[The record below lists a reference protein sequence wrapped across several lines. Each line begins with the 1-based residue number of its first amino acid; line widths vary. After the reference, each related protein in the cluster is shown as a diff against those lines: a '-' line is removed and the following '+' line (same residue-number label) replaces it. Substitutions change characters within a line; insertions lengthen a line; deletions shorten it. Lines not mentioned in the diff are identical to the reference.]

1 MLGGRMN
8 LIWFIK
14 NKNMYTISKEFHF
27 SASHILYG
35 LEDGHPC
42 GRMHGHNYVVV
53 VELQSQS
60 LNKTGFV
67 KDYREL
73 DPIKKFIDEE
83 LDHKHLNNILD
94 PFAIEEQDRAPR
106 SLFPGNPSAENMARV
121 LFDVFQHLVPDVKIS
136 AVIVKETPK
145 TAARYERN

>member
-1 MLGGRMN
+1 
-8 LIWFIK
+8 
-14 NKNMYTISKEFHF
+14 MYTISKEFHF
-27 SASHILYG
+27 SASHILFG

-42 GRMHGHNYVVV
+42 GRMHGHNYVIV

-83 LDHKHLNNILD
+83 LDHKHLNDL
-94 PFAIEEQDRAPR
+94 FLRDRVP
-106 SLFPGNPSAENMARV
+106 LFLGNPSAENMARV

>member
-1 MLGGRMN
+1 
-8 LIWFIK
+8 
-14 NKNMYTISKEFHF
+14 MYTISKEFHF

-42 GRMHGHNYVVV
+42 GRMHGHNYVIV

-83 LDHKHLNNILD
+83 LDHKHLNDVLD
-94 PFAIEEQDRAPR
+94 PFVAEQNLESVP
-106 SLFPGNPSAENMARV
+106 LFPGNPSAENMARA
-121 LFDVFQHLVPDVKIS
+121 LFDVFQYLLPDVRIS
-136 AVIVKETPK
+136 AVVVKETPK

>member
-1 MLGGRMN
+1 
-8 LIWFIK
+8 
-14 NKNMYTISKEFHF
+14 MYTISKEFHF
-27 SASHILYG
+27 SASHVLHG

-42 GRMHGHNYVVV
+42 GRLHGHNYVIV

-83 LDHKHLNNILD
+83 LDHKHLNDVLY
-94 PFAIEEQDRAPR
+94 PSVAEQNYERVP
-106 SLFPGNPSAENMARV
+106 LFSGNPSAENMARA
-121 LFDVFQHLVPDVKIS
+121 LLYVFQHLLPDVRIS
-136 AVIVKETPK
+136 AVVVKETPK

>member
-1 MLGGRMN
+1 
-8 LIWFIK
+8 
-14 NKNMYTISKEFHF
+14 MYTISKEFHF
-27 SASHILYG
+27 SASHVLHG

-42 GRMHGHNYVVV
+42 GRLHGHNYVII

-83 LDHKHLNNILD
+83 LDHKHLNDILRD
-94 PFAIEEQDRAPR
+94 NFP
-106 SLFPGNPSAENMARV
+106 LFPGNPSAENMARV

>member
-1 MLGGRMN
+1 
-8 LIWFIK
+8 
-14 NKNMYTISKEFHF
+14 MYTISKEFHF
-27 SASHILYG
+27 SASHVLHG

-42 GRMHGHNYVVV
+42 GRLHGHNYVII

-60 LNKTGFV
+60 LNETGFV

-83 LDHKHLNNILD
+83 LDHKHLNDILD
-94 PFAIEEQDRAPR
+94 PFLIEGRDRVLP
-106 SLFPGNPSAENMARV
+106 LFPGNPSAENMARA
-121 LFDVFQHLVPDVKIS
+121 LFHVFQYLVPDVKIS
-136 AVIVKETPK
+136 AVTVKETPK

>member
-1 MLGGRMN
+1 
-8 LIWFIK
+8 
-14 NKNMYTISKEFHF
+14 MYTISKEFHF

-42 GRMHGHNYVVV
+42 GRMHGHNYVIV
-53 VELQSQS
+53 VELQSDT
-60 LNKTGFV
+60 LNDVGFV

-73 DPIKKFIDEE
+73 DPIKKFIDDE

-94 PFAIEEQDRAPR
+94 PFDSIVVEHDPQRAPR

-121 LFDVFQHLVPDVKIS
+121 LFDVFQYLVPDVKIS
-136 AVIVKETPK
+136 AVTVKETPK

>member
-27 SASHILYG
+27 SASHILFG
-35 LEDGHPC
+35 LDDGHPC
-42 GRMHGHNYVVV
+42 GRMHGHNYVIV
-53 VELQSQS
+53 VELQSPS

-83 LDHKHLNNILD
+83 LDHKHLNDIPD
-94 PFAIEEQDRAPR
+94 PFKSSLP
-106 SLFPGNPSAENMARV
+106 LFPGNPSAENMARA
-121 LFDVFQHLVPDVKIS
+121 LFNVFQFIMPDDVKIS
-136 AVIVKETPK
+136 AVTVKETPK

>member
-1 MLGGRMN
+1 
-8 LIWFIK
+8 
-14 NKNMYTISKEFHF
+14 MYTISKEFHF

-35 LEDGHPC
+35 LADGHPC
-42 GRMHGHNYVVV
+42 GRMHGHNYVIV

-83 LDHKHLNNILD
+83 LDHKHLNDIPD
-94 PFAIEEQDRAPR
+94 PFKSSFP
-106 SLFPGNPSAENMARV
+106 LFPGNPSAENMARA
-121 LFDVFQHLVPDVKIS
+121 LFNVFQFIMPDDVKIS
-136 AVIVKETPK
+136 AVTVKETPK

>member
-1 MLGGRMN
+1 
-8 LIWFIK
+8 
-14 NKNMYTISKEFHF
+14 MYTISKEFHF

-35 LEDGHPC
+35 LNDGHPC
-42 GRMHGHNYVVV
+42 GRMHGHNYVVI

-83 LDHKHLNNILD
+83 LDHRHLNDVLD
-94 PFAIEEQDRAPR
+94 PYKSSFP
-106 SLFPGNPSAENMARV
+106 LFPGNPSAEIMAKQLYLVFHNM
-121 LFDVFQHLVPDVKIS
+121 VPEVT
-136 AVIVKETPK
+136 AVTVKETPK
-145 TAARYERN
+145 TAATYRP

>member
-8 LIWFIK
+8 LVWFIK
-14 NKNMYTISKEFHF
+14 NKKMYTISKEFHF

-35 LEDGHPC
+35 LDDGHPC
-42 GRMHGHNYVVV
+42 GRLHGHNYVII

-60 LNKTGFV
+60 LNETGFV

-73 DPIKKFIDEE
+73 DPIKRFIDDE
-83 LDHKHLNNILD
+83 LDHRHLNDILD
-94 PFAIEEQDRAPR
+94 PTLPKRVP
-106 SLFPGNPSAENMARV
+106 LFPGNPSAENMARV
-121 LFDVFQHLVPDVKIS
+121 LFYVFQHLVPDVKIS
-136 AVIVKETPK
+136 AVTVKETPK